1 MRRGPTPGMVYDL
14 TEPVIFIGYGTKN
27 DIVIDHYDVS
37 RNHCRLEF
45 VENSYV
51 IEDLQS
57 NHGTFINGVPVSSK
71 RLLRTN
77 NLIELGDSITLEY
90 QLEPAAG
97 HAPTIA
103 NPAGQKATTGQ
114 FYLVLKTDAN
124 DEVYELKKELISI
137 GRDLSNDIVIQ
148 DSEISRWHLILT
160 RDESG
165 GYVVEDKNSTNGTFI
180 NDVPI
185 IQPVKLN
192 PLDVL
197 QLGTN
202 TRFNFVN
209 RLRPEKTSNL
219 RTHTGTLISPHLR
232 SDNLSLKY
240 RTIDTQ
246 KLRSEIL
253 DMTHEHRTTALGTGL
268 EKGGL
273 ENHICITYARED
285 WQEAV
290 VPLVLALQDAGIDVW
305 VDQYLTL
312 GGDDWK
318 AAVDHAL
325 QECWLMIFVVSPA
338 SLNSRYTRQAYRY
351 FINREKPVIPVVY
364 NMDTKLPPEL
374 MGITPLLSYAEMSH
388 NQNFQRLI
396 LEVLDRHQ

>member
-14 TEPVIFIGYGTKN
+14 TEPVIFIGYGMKN

-45 VENSYV
+45 SENNYL

-57 NHGTFINGVPVSSK
+57 SHGTFINGVPVNSK
-71 RLLRTN
+71 RPLRAN

-90 QLEPAAG
+90 QPDAVIDPSMAHARPAQAVA
-97 HAPTIA
+97 HA
-103 NPAGQKATTGQ
+103 QC
-114 FYLVLKTDAN
+114 YLVLKTEGN
-124 DEVYELKKELISI
+124 DEVYELKKELITL

-160 RDESG
+160 HDDGS
-165 GYVVEDKNSTNGTFI
+165 YVVEDKNSTNGTFV
-180 NDVPI
+180 NGVLVTE
-185 IQPVKLN
+185 PVKLN

-202 TRFNFVN
+202 TYFNFVN
-209 RLRPEKTSNL
+209 RLAPDKTSNL

-232 SDNLSLKY
+232 SDTPSLKY

-268 EKGGL
+268 QKGGL
-273 ENHICITYARED
+273 ENHICVAYARED

-338 SLNSRYTRQAYRY
+338 SLDSRYTRQAYRY

-364 NMDTKLPPEL
+364 NLDTKLPPEL
-374 MGITPLLSYAEMSH
+374 LSLNPLYYKELT
-388 NQNFQRLI
+388 QNHSFQRLI
-396 LEVLDRHQ
+396 LEVLDRHR